1 MAHEHYEIA
10 IIGGGIAGLTLALL
24 CERLGFS
31 YILFEKRD
39 SLEGDNGAGISLQAN
54 ALRILDQLGVAEKV
68 DAEAGTLAETY
79 RYDEDGNQIMRNSAL
94 GTSKKR
100 VGYGFTIMERA
111 AFRRILWES
120 ITRRECIMAP
130 CLVTSVEENEDEV
143 IVRTARGSYRAD
155 LVVGADGVNSTLRRL
170 VDASKPMAEY
180 EQTNKESICQLK
192 TDMSSPFTCTYGMSS
207 ATPGILPGDHFGTHR
222 PNGGVLAF
230 AGKGG
235 TIFWFLFENQAANTQ
250 LPPRY
255 SASDADKAC
264 QLLAD
269 IRVMPEAT
277 FGDVDKNAIFKFKIP
292 LQEGVAPIW
301 HTHRSVLVGD
311 AACKISPAS
320 GMGACQA
327 IEMCAVLMN
336 ELVRAR
342 RGALSRREG
351 RISRQLMR
359 SALEK
364 YHEIRRPFA
373 VSMMAKAHLITQ
385 ICLCTPGM
393 PTAFGEQIRQ
403 LSEESFFSLA
413 VENWKDSPTVEDL
426 ELTPRARLCSEAIA
440 KEMTQAVRER
450 TKTQTK

>member
-180 EQTNKESICQLK
+180 
-192 TDMSSPFTCTYGMSS
+192 MSSPFTCTYGMSS

>member
-1 MAHEHYEIA
+1 
-10 IIGGGIAGLTLALL
+10 
-24 CERLGFS
+24 
-31 YILFEKRD
+31 
-39 SLEGDNGAGISLQAN
+39 
-54 ALRILDQLGVAEKV
+54 
-68 DAEAGTLAETY
+68 
-79 RYDEDGNQIMRNSAL
+79 
-94 GTSKKR
+94 
-100 VGYGFTIMERA
+100 
-111 AFRRILWES
+111 
-120 ITRRECIMAP
+120 MAP

-155 LVVGADGVNSTLRRL
+155 LVVGADGVNSMLRRL
-170 VDASKPMAEY
+170 VDASKPVAEY
-180 EQTNKESICQLK
+180 EQTSKESKCQLK

-230 AGKGG
+230 AGKAG
-235 TIFWFLFENQAANTQ
+235 TIFWFLFENQDPNTQ
-250 LPPRY
+250 QLPRY
-255 SASDADKAC
+255 SAADADKAC

-327 IEMCAVLMN
+327 IEMCAVLMD

-342 RGALSRREG
+342 RGAFSRREG

-359 SALEK
+359 SALER
-364 YHEIRRPFA
+364 YHEIRRPVA
-373 VSMMAKAHLITQ
+373 VSMVAKAHLITQ
-385 ICLCTPGM
+385 ICLSTSGM
-393 PTAFGEQIRQ
+393 PTAFGKQMRQ
-403 LSEESFFSLA
+403 PSEESFFSRA
-413 VENWKDSPTVEDL
+413 VENWKDSPIVEDL
-426 ELTPRARLCSEAIA
+426 ELTPRGRLCSEAIA

-450 TKTQTK
+450 TKVQTK